1 MCSQTAPAS
10 RILFALKSRRVKF
23 LRYLLLALVL
33 VMVALVSALTAMRLA
48 IHGREVQVPN
58 LVGKSPSEAR
68 NLCAR
73 SGLLFEA
80 EGRFY
85 STDVPEGH
93 VVSQAPASGTT
104 VRRGWRV
111 RVAESLGPQ
120 RVSIPDV
127 TGSSSRAAEINIRRR
142 GLDLGT
148 IAIGHVPDQP
158 ADQVVAQQPPANAS
172 GISSPTIN
180 LLVSAP
186 PDPQSFVMPDFTGTR
201 SGEAI
206 RALQDAGL
214 RLAGMNEM
222 PDANGAAGTIV
233 RQSPAAGQK
242 VSAGMGVILYVVN
255 DAKQPAR

>member
-1 MCSQTAPAS
+1 
-10 RILFALKSRRVKF
+10 VKF
-23 LRYLLLALVL
+23 FRYLLLALVL
-33 VMVALVSALTAMRLA
+33 VMVALVSALTAMRYA

-58 LVGKSPSEAR
+58 IVGKTPAEAR
-68 NLCAR
+68 NLCSGA
-73 SGLLFEA
+73 GLLLET

-85 STDVPEGH
+85 SVEVPQGRI
-93 VVSQAPASGTT
+93 VSQSPTAGTT

-148 IAIGHVPDQP
+148 VAIAHVPDQS
-158 ADQVVAQQPPANAS
+158 ADQVLAQQPPANAS

-180 LLVSAP
+180 LLVSAT
-186 PDPQSFVMPDFTGTR
+186 PDVPSFVMPDFTGTR
-201 SGEAI
+201 AADAI
-206 RALQDAGL
+206 RALQEVGL
-214 RLAGMNEM
+214 RLAGMN
-222 PDANGAAGTIV
+222 DVSDSGGTTGTIV

-242 VSAGMGVILYVVN
+242 VSAGMGVTLYV
-255 DAKQPAR
+255 AK